1 MAYVVARPAGRF
13 EIRESVHT
21 TKGPR
26 ARSLANFGILT
37 DQVLAV
43 AAGRAERPFDARAV
57 LASAHRV
64 GAPLTT
70 MEAQVDQQV
79 VAVVADGS
87 HRHFVETSRR
97 MAQALE
103 QPSTNKRPDP
113 GPALIDLLGFTDAIL
128 RSQPPRP
135 FESLGFPV
143 LSRIAEQRSVGASPG

>member
-1 MAYVVARPAGRF
+1 MAYVVARPAERF

-57 LASAHRV
+57 LASARRAGARV
-64 GAPLTT
+64 TA
-70 MEAQVDQQV
+70 MEARVVERV
-79 VAVVADGS
+79 VAEAADGP
-87 HRHFVETSRR
+87 HRHFVESSRR

-103 QPSTNKRPDP
+103 QPPTRERPDP

-143 LSRIAEQRSVGASPG
+143 LSRIAEQRRVGASPV

>member
-21 TKGPR
+21 AKGPR

-57 LASAHRV
+57 LTSARRV
-64 GAPLTT
+64 GAPVTA
-70 MEAQVDQQV
+70 MEAQVDQRV
-79 VAVVADGS
+79 VAEAADGS
-87 HRHFVETSRR
+87 HRHFVESSRR

-103 QPSTNKRPDP
+103 QPPTRERPDP

-128 RSQPPRP
+128 GSQPPRP
-135 FESLGFPV
+135 FEPLGFPV
-143 LSRIAEQRSVGASPG
+143 LSRIAEQRRVGASPV